1 MVRTHNAIKFSFHV
15 DAYRKAAQSLAH
27 IVQVL
32 PAAQYFKRAGFPI
45 KKIIEY
51 AGKRGYTDLM
61 VFNEDRKEVN
71 GLLVVHLPG
80 GPTAHFKLSK
90 LVLGTDIKVR
100 ARSLTAPCLPSSEN
114 CGAVS

>member
-1 MVRTHNAIKFSFHV
+1 M
-15 DAYRKAAQSLAH
+15 
-27 IVQVL
+27 L
-32 PAAQYFKRAGFPI
+32 PSAQYYKRNGFPI

-61 VFNEDRKEVN
+61 VFNEDRKAVN

-90 LVLGTDIKVR
+90 MVLGSDIKAR
-100 ARSLTAPCLPSSEN
+100 ACILPDRFHQRPPPAPLGP
-114 CGAVS
+114 